1 MVRNRSQK
9 IPKKSQKLPFLKS
22 QKKKTPKMPRKAQNN
37 SLPFNSTDIQS
48 IIPGESHFDFESTTR
63 ENTSFFTGGGL
74 NRNNFQRLFEMSLD
88 TNAFSEDKVNI
99 DEKINNFNVD
109 NYKTN
114 F

>member
-22 QKKKTPKMPRKAQNN
+22 QKKKTPKMPRKANNN
-37 SLPFNSTDIQS
+37 SLPFNSIDIQN
-48 IIPGESHFDFESTTR
+48 IILGKDHFDFESSTR
-63 ENTSFFTGGGL
+63 EDSSFFLGGDL
-74 NRNNFQRLFEMSLD
+74 NRNNFPRLYEMLLD
-88 TNAFSEDKVNI
+88 NNAFSEDKVNI

-114 F
+114 Y

>member
-1 MVRNRSQK
+1 MVKKHLQK
-9 IPKKSQKLPFLKS
+9 VPKNSQKLPFLKS
-22 QKKKTPKMPRKAQNN
+22 QKKKTPKMPRKAINN

-48 IIPGESHFDFESTTR
+48 IIPGESHFYFESTTR
-63 ENTSFFTGGGL
+63 ENTCFFTGGGL